1 MQNKMMKAKYVIVPT
16 IFSLIMVSF
25 AIAEG
30 KIIKEEKLSFEKC
43 LKVIK
48 TSENKLSIAPEIKD
62 MTDKKRVAIFTLADG
77 TLTIECDGIASK
89 VIVLTNKN

>member
-1 MQNKMMKAKYVIVPT
+1 MQNKKMKAKYVIVPT
-16 IFSLIMVSF
+16 IFFLIMGSF
-25 AIAEG
+25 AMAEG

-62 MTDKKRVAIFTLADG
+62 ITDKKRVAIFTLVDG
-77 TLTIECDGIASK
+77 TLTIECDGIESK
-89 VIVLTNKN
+89 VTVFTNKN

>member
-1 MQNKMMKAKYVIVPT
+1 MKNAKSKDESKVRNRIHYFLFYNGFVCHGRET
-16 IFSLIMVSF
+16 IMKTI
-25 AIAEG
+25 
-30 KIIKEEKLSFEKC
+30 SFEKC